1 MLADPK
7 FTVIKIRCFTL
18 ISGVGLD
25 RLPAGAVLL
34 TLEVPSNIGSGQ
46 WNHAKKEGKKEED
59 PYTSQKNK
67 AGALFHGL
75 SATEGPSGNSSTEDL
90 PLATA
95 AKKISDGTEVSRVSS
110 KNMDVLTGGNFTQAV
125 ALAAIEAAD
134 VLLISLLHEGRLFK
148 PWSHDTQGVRPLGE
162 FLCLG
167 DTAVAGEDADMTA
180 VPRQTSHSIR
190 PSSANET
197 EPANRQACLPEHIS
211 KLLYTMRQLLE
222 ENRVRRNGESGQFS
236 THPRDSS
243 HQLALE
249 TGRPQRLPRVVILTE
264 MPVSPSCEDAIAAE
278 VRRHLGTADVKVS
291 VIGLQLHGGGEA
303 TRDVLD
309 SVLRGIVPRNT
320 SQTQIA
326 DAIEN
331 LLTRQP
337 DSAPPS
343 STEFAGCALA
353 CTTSAAAFRRSLA
366 FVKGRLCELRYQAE
380 QDIASK
386 SFGAT
391 VQNILSE
398 ALALYDYQTRRCQLS
413 PERETQR
420 NELLRSLEK
429 ELRILYLRKALHI
442 ENSARLR
449 LRAELVAA
457 LQKDARAFGSHT
469 PGIVK
474 KVLTAMDEQLTE
486 LLPPVAVK
494 MAKKFKNAVSE
505 SQAVPGNSLWQPSL
519 SDISEASVRSGRDA
533 WLCHS
538 LCTSLFDIH
547 MLLLQKA
554 ARDFSAITLG
564 FSRSTLASLLRQQ
577 QSRTWLGIS
586 LRPSLSIASLLR
598 LRGSGN
604 LQGYSR
610 YNAGPIQLIF
620 GFTNDGEGL
629 ERERQAAFR
638 LQPKIHFD
646 VEVD

>member
-1 MLADPK
+1 MIALSSPLQRPAIRTLLGCALRHFGGTEKKDDVALDSGEQRSCEQALEGPWDPFWCQLCIASNRFCARAPLDLSLDCVVVTVLQVFAARRMLADPK

-264 MPVSPSCEDAIAAE
+264 
-278 VRRHLGTADVKVS
+278 VRA
-291 VIGLQLHGGGEA
+291 
-303 TRDVLD
+303 
-309 SVLRGIVPRNT
+309 
-320 SQTQIA
+320 
-326 DAIEN
+326 
-331 LLTRQP
+331 
-337 DSAPPS
+337 
-343 STEFAGCALA
+343 
-353 CTTSAAAFRRSLA
+353 
-366 FVKGRLCELRYQAE
+366 
-380 QDIASK
+380 
-386 SFGAT
+386 
-391 VQNILSE
+391 
-398 ALALYDYQTRRCQLS
+398 
-413 PERETQR
+413 
-420 NELLRSLEK
+420 
-429 ELRILYLRKALHI
+429 
-442 ENSARLR
+442 
-449 LRAELVAA
+449 
-457 LQKDARAFGSHT
+457 
-469 PGIVK
+469 
-474 KVLTAMDEQLTE
+474 
-486 LLPPVAVK
+486 
-494 MAKKFKNAVSE
+494 
-505 SQAVPGNSLWQPSL
+505 
-519 SDISEASVRSGRDA
+519 
-533 WLCHS
+533 
-538 LCTSLFDIH
+538 
-547 MLLLQKA
+547 
-554 ARDFSAITLG
+554 
-564 FSRSTLASLLRQQ
+564 
-577 QSRTWLGIS
+577 
-586 LRPSLSIASLLR
+586 
-598 LRGSGN
+598 
-604 LQGYSR
+604 
-610 YNAGPIQLIF
+610 
-620 GFTNDGEGL
+620 
-629 ERERQAAFR
+629 
-638 LQPKIHFD
+638 
-646 VEVD
+646 